1 MRKSKLEKLSQ
12 QFADGVMRTLR
23 TASVDELAIVFP
35 QIKKMVE
42 RVRESDRGLRNPRE
56 TQDVVKQVVEALTD
70 QPDGLRSE
78 ELQRR
83 LGVHAARMRLAI
95 IELVR
100 AGRVERRGKARG
112 VRYVLAA
119 NGAASNEKAPPVMLP
134 VDGALHGTV
143 RGYLLASTVP
153 LTAAG
158 LENRVHRPKAI
169 VRATLEQLADEG
181 LAVRLGAGRYRTTEN
196 GQQPVT
202 LVPPALSPSGDGSRV
217 LRRRPLAAGFTQ
229 DDDAAT
235 G

>member
-12 QFADGVMRTLR
+12 QFAEGVMRTLR
-23 TASVDELAIVFP
+23 TASVDELAVVFP

-56 TQDVVKQVVEALTD
+56 TQDVVKQVVEALAD

-119 NGAASNEKAPPVMLP
+119 GSSSKGEKSPPVTLP
-134 VDGALHGTV
+134 VDAALREMV
-143 RGYLLASTVP
+143 RGYLCVSSVP

-158 LENRVHRPKAI
+158 LEDRVHRPKQV
-169 VRATLEQLADEG
+169 VRAALEALADEG
-181 LAVRLGAGRYRTTEN
+181 LADRLGAGRYRTTEN

-202 LVPPALSPSGDGSRV
+202 LVPPALTADGNRI
-217 LRRRPLAAGFTQ
+217 LRRRPLATGFAQ
-229 DDDAAT
+229 DDDVAT

>member
-1 MRKSKLEKLSQ
+1 MRQSKLEKLSQ
-12 QFADGVMRTLR
+12 QFAEGVMRTLR
-23 TASVDELAIVFP
+23 TASVDELAVVFP

-42 RVRESDRGLRNPRE
+42 RVRENDRGLRNPRE
-56 TQDVVKQVVEALTD
+56 THDVVQQVLEVLGE

-100 AGRVERRGKARG
+100 SGRVERRGKARG

-119 NGAASNEKAPPVMLP
+119 ADGSGGEKAPPVVLP
-134 VDGALHGTV
+134 VDNALLETV
-143 RGYLLASTVP
+143 RSFLRTSPVP

-158 LENRVHRPKAI
+158 LEARVNRPKAM
-169 VRATLEQLADEG
+169 VRAALEQLADAG
-181 LAVRLGAGRYRTTEN
+181 LADRLGAGRFRTTE
-196 GQQPVT
+196 QAQHPVT
-202 LVPPALSPSGDGSRV
+202 LVPPAIVAEGSRM
-217 LRRRPLAAGFTQ
+217 LRRRPLANGFAQ

-235 G
+235 A